1 LEHGAQVRLS
11 LKMSQTRGAGLNKKL
26 LQWME
31 VRAMIAKSFC
41 LSVGILLVASQ
52 LSSCATPRQITSG
65 ETNQC
70 INVVNHGYP
79 VPGTPLAMKPC
90 DPWRNQQWTVDKG
103 QITGVGGFCV
113 DVQGG
118 AAAEGTPVIYV
129 PCNGSPSQN
138 WTVANGTIVGIGGK
152 CVDITG
158 GGPVTGAPLI
168 LAACNGGPSQRWVLH

>member
-1 LEHGAQVRLS
+1 
-11 LKMSQTRGAGLNKKL
+11 
-26 LQWME
+26 ME
-31 VRAMIAKSFC
+31 VRAMVAKSIC
-41 LSVGILLVASQ
+41 LLVGILLVASQ

-90 DPWRNQQWTVDKG
+90 DPWRNQQWMVDKG

-168 LAACNGGPSQRWVLH
+168 LASCNGGPSQRWVLH